1 MPLIR
6 LPFLSKY
13 GLYAERQLSNLI
25 KEQGKTHRINVST
38 PNRKVLQV
46 TDKFVENYN
55 KVKRPEEQPKYDA
68 LAIQMLNRIKHTL
81 GLANIGKKK
90 PIDVNLV
97 WSELI
102 LLLKCRGPIEQKCL
116 DVLMWSLKNAVPDYN
131 HVPHL
136 WQLAD
141 CLIASF
147 TAPQSAK
154 QQSTFLKGS
163 HMKQLRACHLV
174 FVRLYLHKMTNHL
187 NGWQEMKKRLLPYFT
202 TDLPQL
208 EQIYT
213 KHPDALLLFKFI
225 VQVADIVL
233 VCEEDNNKVRNGAS
247 YLCEATILPPILPT
261 KKDIELSAYE
271 LCCPSQT
278 NSWISQCMH
287 QLSSPLWHALNVW
300 KCQTMYLGDEMV
312 RDTANK
318 KKQMLFLNSLTSL
331 IKCPSKQDSTS
342 W

>member
-68 LAIQMLNRIKHTL
+68 LAIQMLNRIK
-81 GLANIGKKK
+81 
-90 PIDVNLV
+90 
-97 WSELI
+97 
-102 LLLKCRGPIEQKCL
+102 
-116 DVLMWSLKNAVPDYN
+116 
-131 HVPHL
+131 
-136 WQLAD
+136 
-141 CLIASF
+141 
-147 TAPQSAK
+147 
-154 QQSTFLKGS
+154 
-163 HMKQLRACHLV
+163 ACHLV

-342 W
+342 CWVDYVIAMNVMMESAKRNFIALCILQHVAHCCIYGKGRQDSPKHFSS